1 VKSVWERISPAVEG
15 RVQRPVGLRSVWQR
29 IAPPEAVPIV
39 PSVPVG
45 NMLGVSATQ
54 GNGGPA
60 SSRHK
65 RWRKKKRKEHE
76 DEPALE
82 ILAPPPPEQML
93 SASDETACVIDWSI
107 QMSIAE
113 YNLKTAT
120 VITVVSSRDI
130 SADEIVL
137 VLAPRLEMEE
147 GGLVLYQFSQSSF
160 LAVYPTKCNSTRW
173 WIASISS
180 KKKTSC
186 SPIGVGRGSGVL
198 LVIP

>member
-1 VKSVWERISPAVEG
+1 
-15 RVQRPVGLRSVWQR
+15 
-29 IAPPEAVPIV
+29 
-39 PSVPVG
+39 
-45 NMLGVSATQ
+45 MLGVSATQ

-60 SSRHK
+60 SSRRK